1 MESNA
6 SERIF
11 AEFLVRLVLATINK
25 LSERMLRYFAEET
38 TCVKDKKKL
47 CGFMHE

>member
-1 MESNA
+1 MKSNA

-25 LSERMLRYFAEET
+25 LSERMLRYFTEET
-38 TCVKDKKKL
+38 TCVKDKEL